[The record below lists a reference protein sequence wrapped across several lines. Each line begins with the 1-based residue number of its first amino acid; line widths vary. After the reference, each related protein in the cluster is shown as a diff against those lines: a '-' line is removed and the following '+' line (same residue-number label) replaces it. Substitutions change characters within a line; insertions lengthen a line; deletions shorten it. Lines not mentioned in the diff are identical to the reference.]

1 MLCTAEGLLPLCDA
15 LECSSPAGKKQH
27 VTAAAIACW
36 QPPAV
41 KGKDTRIIT
50 TRWHQLSIYTS
61 PTTSSIKQPQQPCP
75 LLLLQLNTSF
85 FSCYIQFLMFC
96 ILLSV
101 HSDNTAGVALE
112 SMRGG
117 KQRQQEQEVKQVVK
131 MSMMKKSSQSSL
143 RKKTLIW
150 CQKALMCPR
159 SIS

>member
-1 MLCTAEGLLPLCDA
+1 MKLWGNLACCVLQRACSPLCDA

-101 HSDNTAGVALE
+101 HSDNSAGVALE
-112 SMRGG
+112 SMRGKSKG
-117 KQRQQEQEVKQVVK
+117 RRRRRCSTVVVCVCECKCLLSLQQLQLSVG
-131 MSMMKKSSQSSL
+131 SCS
-143 RKKTLIW
+143 
-150 CQKALMCPR
+150 
-159 SIS
+159 

>member
-1 MLCTAEGLLPLCDA
+1 MHVVYCRGLAPPLCDA
-15 LECSSPAGKKQH
+15 LECSSTAGKKQH
-27 VTAAAIACW
+27 VGRNSLLR

-85 FSCYIQFLMFC
+85 FSCYMQFLMFC

-117 KQRQQEQEVKQVVK
+117 KQRQQEQKVKYVCVCVSVLQQLQLSVG
-131 MSMMKKSSQSSL
+131 SCS
-143 RKKTLIW
+143 
-150 CQKALMCPR
+150 
-159 SIS
+159 